1 MSSTLGKL
9 QDTQLEN
16 TVCRVIYVPG
26 PLDPVIPSIRLPRA
40 RNTAAVPTTA
50 SRPAP
55 AAGAAP
61 GADAG
66 READG
71 RGGKG
76 DGGKER
82 VLQLTPTS
90 KNVLRRNLRLAPG
103 LSAAGFSEDPN
114 QCPDNTVGAGEGG
127 GAGDDTP
134 EDQTFTALK
143 SLSRSGGKKGAGKA
157 APVPPESVILLTR
170 LGGPRR
176 PGGGAGGAGANAST
190 ADTPPV
196 SKSNNHQGTLNVA
209 ESTAGPTA
217 LEDQEAATAAR
228 LRLLWTEQAMVVGPE
243 SRPRGLKEGG
253 GGGGGG
259 GGGLL
264 LHACAGPGTLLAV
277 REALEEGRAEP
288 VGGGG
293 AGGDGDCAGVGC
305 KVSGGTTVA
314 ALGSLRQHG
323 AYCVVELDMPTTVPP
338 GPTSDS
344 GGGGGAREGWSV
356 ASVTFG
362 RVEAAD
368 GDPEAEREKLA
379 RRTTGSFVLNFE

>member
-1 MSSTLGKL
+1 MS
-9 QDTQLEN
+9 
-16 TVCRVIYVPG
+16 
-26 PLDPVIPSIRLPRA
+26 SIRLPRT

-50 SRPAP
+50 SQPAP
-55 AAGAAP
+55 AAGAGP

-66 READG
+66 REAEG

-76 DGGKER
+76 GGGKER

-114 QCPDNTVGAGEGG
+114 QWPGNTVGAGEGG

-134 EDQTFTALK
+134 EDQTFAALK

-170 LGGPRR
+170 LGGPQR
-176 PGGGAGGAGANAST
+176 PGAGAGGAGANVSS

-196 SKSNNHQGTLNVA
+196 SNSNNDQDTLNVA
-209 ESTAGPTA
+209 EGAAGPTA
-217 LEDQEAATAAR
+217 LEDQAAATAAR

-243 SRPRGLKEGG
+243 SGPRGLEE

-264 LHACAGPGTLLAV
+264 LHACAGPGTFLAV
-277 REALEEGRAEP
+277 REALEEGGAEP

-305 KVSGGTTVA
+305 RVGGGATVA

-323 AYCVVELDMPTTVPP
+323 AYCVVELDMPTPVPP
-338 GPTSDS
+338 GPRSGNES
-344 GGGGGAREGWSV
+344 GGVGAKEGWSV
-356 ASVTFG
+356 ASVAFG

-379 RRTTGSFVLNFE
+379 RRATGSFVLNFE